1 MKIQIVLTLL
11 CFFTFLRSAF
21 VESFTVTPFNA
32 ITSREYES
40 TRCGANV
47 CFGLEDSD
55 VLQKGEFNLQKQIVK
70 DIVLELTK
78 VSHLQLSAV
87 QYGITNTAISPLTYN
102 VKEFLEKLQRAS
114 FLGSEKT
121 AVGSPI
127 VYCDAQLSEEFG
139 PKIIVLLGRGR
150 NNVGGDPTIRAEL
163 FRETS
168 GKIIAIAVGNADKSA
183 LTKIVGGNPSRVIQ
197 YSDEEKA
204 VTKKVLPFLCPDF
217 YK

>member
-1 MKIQIVLTLL
+1 MKIQILLTLL
-11 CFFTFLRSAF
+11 CCFTFLRCAF
-21 VESFTVTPFNA
+21 VESFTVPSFNT
-32 ITSREYES
+32 ITARDYES
-40 TRCGANV
+40 KRCGANV

-55 VLQKGEFNLQKQIVK
+55 MLQKGKFNLQKQIVQ

-102 VKEFLEKLQRAS
+102 VTEFLEKLKGAS
-114 FLGSEKT
+114 FIGSKKT

-139 PKIIVLLGRGR
+139 PKTIVLLGRGR
-150 NNVGGDPTIRAEL
+150 NNVGGDPIIRAEL

-168 GKIIAIAVGNADKSA
+168 GKIIAVAVGNADKSV
-183 LTKIVGGNPSRVIQ
+183 LTKIVGGNPSRVVQ

-204 VTKKVLPFLCPDF
+204 VTKKVLPLLCPDI
-217 YK
+217 